1 MIHSIE
7 NEFIKMKVDSTGAEL
22 KSIKCIDDEMD
33 LEYLWQLNPGIWER
47 QAPLLFP
54 VIGRLKDG
62 EYIYNGN
69 TYTIPIHGFA
79 RFAEFEVKSASED
92 EIVFKIQSSN
102 ETLKEYPFEFEL
114 EIRYKLDG
122 FAIIKSHTVS
132 NRNNRD
138 MYYEIGGH
146 EGYNIALMSGE
157 KMEDYYIR
165 FPGMKSLET
174 YTSDED
180 VMMNREKKKVEL
192 ENGKLHLSPEVFK
205 NDALIIDE
213 FEHRRIILEND
224 KNDRTVEVEFDDFKY
239 LGLWTKYMRGNYIC
253 IEPWSSLPDCNYLGK
268 ELENKKDIRKLA
280 PGKSETLKYKIIIG

>member
-1 MIHSIE
+1 MIYTIE
-7 NEFIKMKVDSTGAEL
+7 NDFIKVDVDSTGAEL

-33 LEYLWQLNPGIWER
+33 LEYLWQLDPAIWER

-62 EYIYNGN
+62 EYVFENN
-69 TYTIPIHGFA
+69 TYEMQIHGFA
-79 RFAEFEVKSASED
+79 RFAEFEVKSSAQD
-92 EIVFKIQSSN
+92 EIVLKTRSNN

-114 EIRYKLDG
+114 EIGYKLDG
-122 FAIIKSHTVS
+122 YAIIKSHTATNKS
-132 NRNNRD
+132 D
-138 MYYEIGGH
+138 KTMYYEIGGH

-157 KMEDYYIR
+157 RMEDYFIS
-165 FPGMKSLET
+165 FPGMKSIET
-174 YTSDED
+174 YTSDDD
-180 VMMNREKKKVEL
+180 VMMNREKKEVEL
-192 ENGKLHLSPEVFK
+192 ENGKLYLSPEVFK

-213 FEHRRIILEND
+213 FEQRRVILEND

-268 ELENKKDIRKLA
+268 ELENKKDIRRLP
-280 PGKSETLKYKIIIG
+280 PGNSETLKYKIIIG